1 MKRDGA
7 SRDTW
12 WAVVWLAGITVS
24 AVTLLAALLGPLH
37 LAAGGTGHVAAV
49 LAFVGVLV
57 TAAASVIGLT
67 VTRQSGRAAEGR
79 LRLDAAMRA
88 GESFSRPT
96 PETVSAATIAS
107 SLLALTK
114 LDNADLAVALLVDF
128 WSPDKERKISPETAI
143 LVVDAALRSGRH
155 SAQLVAAELL
165 CQNAECLDP
174 CKSLQWPSFIDG
186 CWNEEFSPKTKLLLV
201 DALTR
206 MTLAKK
212 PSTPAAL
219 RSIAVRLYG
228 IFHDDHD
235 SNVRGC
241 IAILICALLPALEGQ
256 EYKNFMQGSKIV
268 RLSDLQ
274 SVKDSAKPNDDD
286 YLAQMVKKRAEQLG
300 RWADSCVISID
311 QPELVEELA
320 SGTVDPVP

>member
-12 WAVVWLAGITVS
+12 WAVAWLVGIAIS
-24 AVTLLAALLGPLH
+24 ALALLVVLLGPLH
-37 LAAGGTGHVAAV
+37 RAAGGTGHVAAV

-67 VTRQSGRAAEGR
+67 VTRQSGRATDGR

-88 GESFSRPT
+88 GESLSRPK
-96 PETVSAATIAS
+96 PETVSPATIAS

-128 WSPDKERKISPETAI
+128 WSPGTEKKISPETAI
-143 LVVDAALRSGRH
+143 LVIDAALRSARH

-165 CQNAECLDP
+165 CQNAKSLDP

-186 CWNEEFSPKTKLLLV
+186 CWNENFSPKTKILLV

-206 MTLAKK
+206 MTLAKD

-228 IFHDDHD
+228 IFDGDHD
-235 SNVRGC
+235 RNVRGC
-241 IAILICALLPALEGQ
+241 IATLICALLPALREQ
-256 EYKNFMQGSKIV
+256 KYKNFMQGSKIV
-268 RLSDLQ
+268 MLSDLQ
-274 SVKDSAKPNDDD
+274 SVEDSAKPNDDD
-286 YLAQMVKKRAEQLG
+286 YLAQMVKKRADQL
-300 RWADSCVISID
+300 REWAGSCLVPAD

-320 SGTVDPVP
+320 SAMVDPMP